1 MKIKRRYL
9 IITIVINAI
18 FVSIFIYW
26 YEVPMLSLSVETDKE
41 YYAPSENIT
50 ITIIL
55 RNNGLQE
62 RCVAQMGIHMPS
74 LFIIFHTPNNETL
87 MYNGPVAMCWPPSM
101 VIGAL
106 GEYRYTYT
114 LNNTTKHYWGN
125 FTETGRYEV
134 IVDYNSKYFDGC
146 SQSPHR
152 WEVELYARTYFYIRK
167 G

>member
-1 MKIKRRYL
+1 MQMDNNFNENQNRK
-9 IITIVINAI
+9 
-18 FVSIFIYW
+18 
-26 YEVPMLSLSVETDKE
+26 EVCYSGGDFNPYVRCYIHILVRIPMLSLSVETDKE
-41 YYAPSENIT
+41 YYTPSENIT

-62 RCVAQMGIHMPS
+62 RCVARMGIHMPS

-87 MYNGPVAMCWPPSM
+87 MYKGPVAMCWPSSM

-134 IVDYNSKYFDGC
+134 IA
-146 SQSPHR
+146 
-152 WEVELYARTYFYIRK
+152 LRT
-167 G
+167 